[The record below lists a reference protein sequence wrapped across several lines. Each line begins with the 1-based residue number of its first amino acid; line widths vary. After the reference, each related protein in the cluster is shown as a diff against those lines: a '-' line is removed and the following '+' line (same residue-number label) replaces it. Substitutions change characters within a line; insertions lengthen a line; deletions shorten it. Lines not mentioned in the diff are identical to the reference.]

1 MRFRFHPDAEI
12 EFMEAID
19 YYERIDS
26 GLGLDFAIDVHEAIS
41 RAYTYSNSWARIQG
55 DIRRSLVD
63 RFPFGILY
71 EKKDGML
78 YILAVMHLHREPNYC
93 VDRLI

>member
-41 RAYTYSNSWARIQG
+41 RSYTYSNS
-55 DIRRSLVD
+55 
-63 RFPFGILY
+63 
-71 EKKDGML
+71 
-78 YILAVMHLHREPNYC
+78 
-93 VDRLI
+93 